1 MLGMGL
7 RCELMGKA
15 NPTCL
20 PAPTTCG
27 WARTVIMWP
36 LEGTFCRLDIRDAER
51 AQGLQPGHTA
61 VDSAEPGDT
70 DGVRTKRFELVGNAL
85 PGEVHRLPV
94 KCISCHMQKQPLRW
108 SADIA
113 CECAGSGGA
122 GPSMAAHARL
132 PASAAVVRLCCALRI
147 CADRCLPLHLE
158 HNCQQVRD
166 VSAAWIC
173 PRGDVLPRAELHRQP
188 RERAVQP

>member
-1 MLGMGL
+1 MSC
-7 RCELMGKA
+7 R
-15 NPTCL
+15 TI
-20 PAPTTCG
+20 APS
-27 WARTVIMWP
+27 
-36 LEGTFCRLDIRDAER
+36 LLDIRDAER
-51 AQGLQPGHTA
+51 AQGLQSGHTA

-132 PASAAVVRLCCALRI
+132 PASAAVVRLCCAS
-147 CADRCLPLHLE
+147 A
-158 HNCQQVRD
+158 QTA
-166 VSAAWIC
+166 VSPCTSSTTASKSETF
-173 PRGDVLPRAELHRQP
+173 PRHGY
-188 RERAVQP
+188 VQEGMY